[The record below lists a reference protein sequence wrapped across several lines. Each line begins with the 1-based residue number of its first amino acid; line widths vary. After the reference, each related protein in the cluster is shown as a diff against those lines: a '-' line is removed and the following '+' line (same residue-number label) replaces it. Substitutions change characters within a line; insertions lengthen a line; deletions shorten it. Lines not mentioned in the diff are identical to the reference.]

1 LEHVEKAISLPLLA
15 AFWRLFGHLINHAVK
30 RIAKAGADGAFLP
43 ESREYVQN

>member
-15 AFWRLFGHLINHAVK
+15 AFWRLFGYLINHAV
-30 RIAKAGADGAFLP
+30 KAGADGAFLP